1 MQWTII
7 PSRSSCSSQTL
18 SVLSELIRNQYKL
31 WSYGPQLADICLYLN
46 NDVMLGILPHL
57 DFRSKD
63 TELHDDFDY
72 HKFHCFRSPG
82 R

>member
-1 MQWTII
+1 MILSLLRLPTTGYL
-7 PSRSSCSSQTL
+7 SNNKNQTDL
-18 SVLSELIRNQYKL
+18 KMS
-31 WSYGPQLADICLYLN
+31 LYLN
-46 NDVMLGILPHL
+46 NDVMLAILPHL